1 MVWPTDCITY
11 AMDLMECPIMSTHLL
26 DMDMDMDM
34 GTDMG
39 MCRGMGTDMPMLLM
53 LHLTE

>member
-1 MVWPTDCITY
+1 MVWPTDCITDT
-11 AMDLMECPIMSTHLL
+11 MDLMECPIMSTHLL
-26 DMDMDMDM
+26 DMDMDM

>member
-1 MVWPTDCITY
+1 MVWPTDC
-11 AMDLMECPIMSTHLL
+11 IMSTHLL